1 MACPKPPRPRL
12 PMTWPPRCSAD
23 AREGSIE
30 RTSMGKHIVG
40 RVSELAPG
48 DRKIVEAEGRS
59 IGVFNVHGDFF
70 AIRNSCPHQAAPLC
84 LGSIKG
90 MTMPS
95 KPGEYIWARDGEILR
110 CPWHGWEF
118 DITTGRSIFN
128 PHRTRVKAYD
138 VTVEDRIDPDKEDE
152 SVETFEV
159 SVEDGWIV
167 LHV

>member
-1 MACPKPPRPRL
+1 
-12 PMTWPPRCSAD
+12 
-23 AREGSIE
+23 
-30 RTSMGKHIVG
+30 
-40 RVSELAPG
+40 VSELAPG

-59 IGVFNVHGDFF
+59 IGVFNVHGTFH
-70 AIRNSCPHQAAPLC
+70 ALRNSCPHQAAPLC

-95 KPGEYIWARDGEILR
+95 KPGEYIWAREGEILR

-138 VTVEDRIDPDKEDE
+138 VTVEHDTPDTDALDE

>member
-1 MACPKPPRPRL
+1 MVRHVV
-12 PMTWPPRCSAD
+12 S
-23 AREGSIE
+23 
-30 RTSMGKHIVG
+30 
-40 RVSELAPG
+40 RVSELPPG
-48 DRKIVEAEGRS
+48 ERRIVEVAGRS
-59 IGVFNVHGDFF
+59 IGVFNVNGAFH
-70 AIRNSCPHQAAPLC
+70 ALRNSCPHQAAPLC

-95 KPGEYIWARDGEILR
+95 RPGEYIWAREGEILR

-118 DITTGRSIFN
+118 DILTGRSIFN

-138 VTVEDRIDPDKEDE
+138 VTVESHIDDEVE

-159 SVEDGWIV
+159 TMENGWVV

>member
-1 MACPKPPRPRL
+1 
-12 PMTWPPRCSAD
+12 
-23 AREGSIE
+23 
-30 RTSMGKHIVG
+30 MGKHIVG
-40 RVSELAPG
+40 RVSELVPG
-48 DRKIVEAEGRS
+48 DRKIVETEGRS
-59 IGVFNVHGDFF
+59 IGVFNVHGNFF

-128 PHRTRVKAYD
+128 PHRMRVKAYD
-138 VTVEDRIDPDKEDE
+138 VTIEEGIDPDKEDE